1 MMRILQTVSVKQ
13 VLTEMSKYKLQKRFK
28 DNKQQLKKECDQLL
42 FELKKLERTRKFTPS
57 GLKTQF
63 DKEVEMRKEKIKLI
77 DFQIEQLDMLSI
89 GSELHDQ
96 DIQAIIDI
104 KVGDNWDEVAKG
116 KTIVIKD
123 GIIVEIRER

>member
-63 DKEVEMRKEKIKLI
+63 DKEIEMRKEKIKLI